1 MVGVMEPEKR
11 FYKSTRQTMTE
22 AAIDHGLTRDI
33 YLSLGNLIDDRT
45 WEVRVH
51 IKPFINWIWLG
62 CLIMA
67 LGGVFA
73 IADRRYHLRRKTVAE
88 SAVANA
94 SLSS

>member
-1 MVGVMEPEKR
+1 MQPEKR
-11 FYKSTRQTMTE
+11 FYRATRQAMTE

-33 YLSLGNLIDDRT
+33 YLSLGNMIDDKT

-73 IADRRYHLRRKTVAE
+73 IADRRYRLRRA
-88 SAVANA
+88 SAGERAVSQAVPP
-94 SLSS
+94 